1 MILIGIIL
9 GLITVIGA
17 LTTVFIIIIGDLETD
32 YGITIGDT
40 ILTGILIIIIL
51 LGDLIM
57 AFMEILIMDFTILIE
72 IIDFTIITTG
82 IIEILHTAE
91 EQFIIIRTE
100 GIM

>member
-72 IIDFTIITTG
+72 IIDFTIITTD

-91 EQFIIIRTE
+91 EQFTITPTE